1 MRDRSSNK
9 DGGFI
14 MIYDLARD
22 LSIYGKKKTSKNNNV
37 SRYALQNNITSS
49 TYNM

>member
-22 LSIYGKKKTSKNNNV
+22 LSIYSKKKKLVRTIMLAYMPCK
-37 SRYALQNNITSS
+37 IT
-49 TYNM
+49 

>member
-1 MRDRSSNK
+1 MRDRSNK

-22 LSIYGKKKTSKNNNV
+22 LSIYGKKKLVRT
-37 SRYALQNNITSS
+37 ITLADMPCRI
-49 TYNM
+49 T